1 MIACAPRTVSRIK
14 YLTII
19 YFYLFTVHFR
29 NYTSIHPMIDGGGD
43 VEVLAYVN
51 SNLLVIHND
60 HSNEN
65 NKNLVKSRLIYSQV
79 RKSYDLGER
88 AIT

>member
-1 MIACAPRTVSRIK
+1 
-14 YLTII
+14 
-19 YFYLFTVHFR
+19 
-29 NYTSIHPMIDGGGD
+29 MIDGGGD

-65 NKNLVKSRLIYSQV
+65 NKNLVKSRLIYSWVCKSHDTGQPGTYNLTPKGGFFFQKV
-79 RKSYDLGER
+79 RCVFQISKKIHSKSLS
-88 AIT
+88 

>member
-1 MIACAPRTVSRIK
+1 
-14 YLTII
+14 
-19 YFYLFTVHFR
+19 
-29 NYTSIHPMIDGGGD
+29 MIDGGGD

-65 NKNLVKSRLIYSQV
+65 NKNLIKSRLIYSRVCKSHDTVQPILPGI
-79 RKSYDLGER
+79 RKLEGS
-88 AIT
+88 AQ

>member
-1 MIACAPRTVSRIK
+1 
-14 YLTII
+14 
-19 YFYLFTVHFR
+19 
-29 NYTSIHPMIDGGGD
+29 MIDGGGD

-79 RKSYDLGER
+79 HKSHNPCGHVVLHYTKGAGFSLLHSQ
-88 AIT
+88 TL

>member
-1 MIACAPRTVSRIK
+1 
-14 YLTII
+14 
-19 YFYLFTVHFR
+19 
-29 NYTSIHPMIDGGGD
+29 MIDGGGD

-65 NKNLVKSRLIYSQV
+65 NKNLVKSRLIYSRV
-79 RKSYDLGER
+79 YKSHDIGQHG
-88 AIT
+88 IT

>member
-1 MIACAPRTVSRIK
+1 
-14 YLTII
+14 
-19 YFYLFTVHFR
+19 
-29 NYTSIHPMIDGGGD
+29 MIDGGGD

-65 NKNLVKSRLIYSQV
+65 NKNLIKSRLIHNQV
-79 RKSYDLGER
+79 HKSNNLGKGG
-88 AIT
+88 IM

>member
-1 MIACAPRTVSRIK
+1 
-14 YLTII
+14 
-19 YFYLFTVHFR
+19 
-29 NYTSIHPMIDGGGD
+29 MIDGGGD

-65 NKNLVKSRLIYSQV
+65 NKNLVKSRLIYNQV
-79 RKSYDLGER
+79 HISNNLGKR
-88 AIT
+88 GIM

>member
-1 MIACAPRTVSRIK
+1 
-14 YLTII
+14 
-19 YFYLFTVHFR
+19 
-29 NYTSIHPMIDGGGD
+29 MIDGGGD

-65 NKNLVKSRLIYSQV
+65 NKNLVKSRLIYSWV
-79 RKSYDLGER
+79 CKSHDTGQPGTYNLTPKGGFFSESEMCFSNLKKKY
-88 AIT
+88 IPNHYPELET